1 MFKYLQLLKPDK
13 NTNKI
18 NKIDSKLLEAFCIDK
33 NADILMEGAGR
44 VPKNNEDMKVIK

>member
-1 MFKYLQLLKPDK
+1 MFKYLQLLNSDK
-13 NTNKI
+13 SSSKI

-44 VPKNNEDMKVIK
+44 VPKNNEDLKVIR